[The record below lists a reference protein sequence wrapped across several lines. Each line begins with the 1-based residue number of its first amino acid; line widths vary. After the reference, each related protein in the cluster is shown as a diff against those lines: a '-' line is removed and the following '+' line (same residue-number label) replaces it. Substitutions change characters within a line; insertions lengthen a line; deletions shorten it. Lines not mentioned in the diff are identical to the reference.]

1 MPRLPVRGSPP
12 ADNKEREI
20 SFWCRHEAIMKL
32 FNVMKTEV
40 QLEKILENWRVNG
53 LKCFQKRKTL
63 RARQQLSMEG
73 CKVHASLLLNSQLQ
87 FCFGSGP

>member
-1 MPRLPVRGSPP
+1 
-12 ADNKEREI
+12 
-20 SFWCRHEAIMKL
+20 MKL

-40 QLEKILENWRVNG
+40 QLEKNLENRRVSG

-73 CKVHASLLLNSQLQ
+73 CKVHASLI
-87 FCFGSGP
+87 